1 MSKKT
6 DPVDGG
12 SPAIENENGAPAAET
27 VDSGSAAVKDEKS
40 YEIITANSREEL
52 DKAISDLKAE
62 QPEGVSLI
70 SGPIAQDAFGK
81 YEVRIDY
88 IKNV

>member
-6 DPVDGG
+6 DPVDSD
-12 SPAIENENGAPAAET
+12 SPAIENEGGAQAAE
-27 VDSGSAAVKDEKS
+27 SMNGGSPAVTDEKP

-52 DKAISDLKAE
+52 DKAISDLKAQ

-81 YEVRIDY
+81 CETRIDY

>member
-1 MSKKT
+1 MSKKN
-6 DPVDGG
+6 DPVDSGA
-12 SPAIENENGAPAAET
+12 PAIENEGSAQAAET
-27 VDSGSAAVKDEKS
+27 VDSGSAAVKDEKP

-52 DKAISDLKAE
+52 EKTINDLKAK

>member
-6 DPVDGG
+6 DPVDSGA
-12 SPAIENENGAPAAET
+12 PAIENEGAQAAES
-27 VDSGSAAVKDEKS
+27 VNGGCPAVTDEKP

-52 DKAISDLKAE
+52 DKAINDLKAQ

-70 SGPIAQDAFGK
+70 PGPIAKDAFGK
-81 YEVRIDY
+81 YVTRIDFV
-88 IKNV
+88 K

>member
-1 MSKKT
+1 MSKKN

-12 SPAIENENGAPAAET
+12 SPAIENEGGAQAAES
-27 VDSGSAAVKDEKS
+27 VNGGSPAVKDEKP

-52 DKAISDLKAE
+52 DKAISDLKAQ

-70 SGPIAQDAFGK
+70 SGPIAKDAFGQ
-81 YEVRIDY
+81 YVTRIDY
-88 IKNV
+88 AK

>member
-12 SPAIENENGAPAAET
+12 APAIENE
-27 VDSGSAAVKDEKS
+27 GSAQAGSVNSSSPAVKDEKP
-40 YEIITANSREEL
+40 YQIITANSREEL
-52 DKAISDLKAE
+52 DKAISDLKAQ

-70 SGPIAQDAFGK
+70 AGPIAQNAFGQ
-81 YEVRIDY
+81 YVTRIEFV
-88 IKNV
+88 K

>member
-12 SPAIENENGAPAAET
+12 APAIENEGAQVAET
-27 VDSGSAAVKDEKS
+27 VDSGSAAVKDEKP

-52 DKAISDLKAE
+52 DKAISDLKAQ

>member
-6 DPVDGG
+6 DPVDSGA
-12 SPAIENENGAPAAET
+12 PAIENEGGAQAAESMN
-27 VDSGSAAVKDEKS
+27 SGSPAVKDEKP

-52 DKAISDLKAE
+52 DKAISDLKAQ

-70 SGPIAQDAFGK
+70 SGPIAKDAFGQ
-81 YEVRIDY
+81 YLTRIEFV
-88 IKNV
+88 K

>member
-12 SPAIENENGAPAAET
+12 SPAIENEGGAQAAES
-27 VDSGSAAVKDEKS
+27 VNSGSPAVKKEKS
-40 YEIITANSREEL
+40 YEILTANSREEL
-52 DKAISDLKAE
+52 DKAISDLKAQ

-70 SGPIAQDAFGK
+70 AGPIAQDAFGQ
-81 YEVRIDY
+81 YVTRIDY
-88 IKNV
+88 AK